1 MDDIQKLALG
11 AAAPVVDKF
20 LDTSANDAR
29 MAALEKDNED
39 YKKQLADMQKAQS
52 GQTGMKKGG
61 KVRSSASKRADGC
74 AVKGF
79 TRA

>member
-1 MDDIQKLALG
+1 MNDIQKLALG
-11 AAAPVVDKF
+11 VAAPVVDK
-20 LDTSANDAR
+20 LTDTSDADAK
-29 MAALEKDNED
+29 MSALEKDNED

-74 AVKGF
+74 CTKGF